1 MRKES
6 SDRID
11 IMHLRIRALMIL
23 ASARDAAIDPMPAE
37 VLHKLAYFS
46 NLLAPL
52 WNVPPLDGK
61 ILRLKRGPYYPD
73 LQRQVDIL
81 VAMGVVRLNNLR
93 YKKIEDQDTWH
104 ILADYSLDIESS
116 NPILRCI
123 LEWEEEKNIYSFIRE
138 LVMAFSMMSDD
149 DIGRAETQDATY
161 SSNIRGYGNVIDF
174 GEWQIDNPS
183 VDAAEYFQNIVP
195 NNVHLS
201 RSNKLKLFVDH
212 LDYRMTSGGAL

>member
-6 SDRID
+6 SDCID

-23 ASARDAAIDPMPAE
+23 ASAREAAIDPMPAE
-37 VLHKLAYFS
+37 ALHKLAYFS

-52 WNVPPLDGK
+52 WNAPPLDGK

-81 VAMGVVRLNNLR
+81 VAMGVIRLNNLR

-104 ILADYSLDIESS
+104 ILADYSLDIEAS
-116 NPILRCI
+116 NPILNCI
-123 LEWEEEKNIYSFIRE
+123 LEWEEERNIYSFIRE

-161 SSNIRGYGNVIDF
+161 SSSASGYGNVIDF

-183 VDAAEYFQNIVP
+183 VNAAEYFQRLVP
-195 NNVHLS
+195 DKIYLS

-212 LDYRMTSGGAL
+212 LGYRMASGESL